1 MKKTLG
7 AVILLSALVAVA
19 VAPVAQ
25 AAKADATKMKLVGS
39 TKYDGGGELAASGQY
54 IYSGEANAEGGGDRG
69 SAPDD
74 GGLHIFDTKKN
85 KEVGFL
91 HCPGTDNDVEVIR
104 PGYVVMAFSSNKCS
118 PTTGEGIMII
128 DVRKPSKPKA
138 IAHLNTNAA
147 HTVKPFPGGKYL
159 YMGGG
164 NLAGSADRAGLV
176 IVDVK
181 NPKKP
186 EIAATIPSTQVMDCH
201 DVSFYINQKQE
212 KELGFCAGAAGTGEV
227 QIWDVSDPV
236 NPTVISRIVNPAI
249 QYSHYGVANSK
260 GTLLAI
266 DDEAFALHDCNT
278 GLSPTGRVWLYDISN
293 PQTPL
298 PQGSFAPPA
307 GRGGD
312 PAYANIGNFPG
323 WVGSW
328 CLSHGLD
335 WHPKK
340 DFFAV
345 TWFTA
350 GVSVMDASDPTAPT
364 EYAYYDT
371 AKNAVYSTLWHDGYL
386 ATNDHI
392 NGFELF
398 KVKGL

>member
-7 AVILLSALVAVA
+7 ALILGAAVLA
-19 VAPVAQ
+19 AVVAPVS
-25 AAKADATKMKLVGS
+25 AAAEADASKMKRVGS
-39 TKYDGGGELAASGQY
+39 TKYDGGGELAASGRY
-54 IYSGEANAEGGGDRG
+54 IYSGEANAEGGGQRN
-69 SAPDD
+69 SKPDD
-74 GGLHIFDTKKN
+74 GGLHIYDTKKK

-91 HCPGTDNDVEVIR
+91 HCPGTDNDIEVIK
-104 PGYVVMAFSSNKCS
+104 PGYVIMGFTQNKCS

-128 DVRKPSKPKA
+128 DVRKPAKPKA
-138 IAHLNTNAA
+138 IAHLTTNAA
-147 HTVKPFPGGKYL
+147 HTMKPYPGGKYI

-164 NLAGSADRAGLV
+164 NLAGSGDRAGLTILNV
-176 IVDVK
+176 S
-181 NPKKP
+181 NLKKP
-186 EIAATIPSTQVMDCH
+186 KVEKVVPSSQVMDCH
-201 DVSFYINQKQE
+201 DVSFSITKKNK
-212 KELGFCAGAAGTGEV
+212 LAFCAGAVGTGET
-227 QIWDVSDPV
+227 QIWDVKDPL
-236 NPTVISRIVNPAI
+236 NPTVLSRIVNPAI

-266 DDEAFALHDCNT
+266 DDEAFAGHDCNS
-278 GLSPTGRVWLYDISN
+278 GQSPTGRVWLYDISN
-293 PQTPL
+293 PSAPL

-307 GRGGD
+307 GRGGN
-312 PAYANIGNFPG
+312 PAMGGVGNYAG

-340 DFFAV
+340 DMVAV

-350 GVSVMDASDPTAPT
+350 GVSVIDASDPMAPS

-371 AKNAVYSTLWHDGYL
+371 DGNAVYSTLWHDGYL
-386 ATNDHI
+386 ATNDHMK
-392 NGFELF
+392 GFELF